1 MLVLPL
7 FFAGHN
13 LVMFPEGGTVG
24 LELYI
29 PVRKRRA
36 KIRLRALDDN
46 VLGWTKEYVPRS
58 RDNGVTW
65 RIGRLCSECLLM
77 NDELAV

>member
-36 KIRLRALDDN
+36 KIRLRALDDD
-46 VLGWTKEYVPRS
+46 VLGWTKEYVP
-58 RDNGVTW
+58 
-65 RIGRLCSECLLM
+65 
-77 NDELAV
+77 